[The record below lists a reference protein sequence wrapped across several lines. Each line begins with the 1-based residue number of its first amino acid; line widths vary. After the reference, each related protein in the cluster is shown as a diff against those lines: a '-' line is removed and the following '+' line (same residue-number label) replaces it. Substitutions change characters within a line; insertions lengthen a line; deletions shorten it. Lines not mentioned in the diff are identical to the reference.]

1 MGNSEK
7 LDKLFFNNKYFN
19 CFYRFAQKNNASDQY
34 QCPEWGD
41 LHFYTDATYLAE
53 HQNMCQCPKWGD
65 LHFYDKMD
73 TREEFVGKLCQCPER
88 GDLHFYAKKS
98 TITR

>member
-1 MGNSEK
+1 MPQISINALNGATFISTTT
-7 LDKLFFNNKYFN
+7 DKIIRSAAAAL
-19 CFYRFAQKNNASDQY
+19 C

-65 LHFYDKMD
+65 LHFYYCK
-73 TREEFVGKLCQCPER
+73 
-88 GDLHFYAKKS
+88 
-98 TITR
+98 